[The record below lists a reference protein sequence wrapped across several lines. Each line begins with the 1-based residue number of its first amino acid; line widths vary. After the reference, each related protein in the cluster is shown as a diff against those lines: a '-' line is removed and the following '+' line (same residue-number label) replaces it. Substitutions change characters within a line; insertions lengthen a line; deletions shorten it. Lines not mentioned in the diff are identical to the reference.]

1 MDGIWKAFIDKL
13 IDENTP
19 IRKAYSN
26 SKNLNYK
33 WIKDEKGLTIQE
45 WVNEICEQLMKEG
58 HNLDETP
65 LEKVREKFVLYE
77 ISYKVPEEYN
87 RLLEAKKAFRKAKKD
102 LAKWKATPD
111 MMKQIESSIDIIDS
125 RIKELL

>member
-77 ISYKVPEEYN
+77 ISYKVPEEYT